1 MLAHLLCRHLPR
13 PGANPLVP
21 LWRSCSQI
29 RGFGG
34 PDTTGIRMPRQP
46 TIDFLTSHIIHPGGL
61 GTRDAPGV
69 RGVTLWGRSVSPAP
83 KCVGSE
89 GATLLASSRPSISW
103 NHDQQMFGRRAR
115 YMRRCW
121 RPSASHQGQ
130 TFSGSTPTALAVAR
144 SPSPPPHVCCF
155 PPYRTSL
162 LGSPR
167 SIARNKTCSSRVAC
181 STSRGLLSSNPPC
194 HPPAFHCPHPP
205 PLRGLLGGMPPLARP
220 PPPWQLRGLLTL
232 ITNPKETLNSHLEIL
247 DPD

>member
-1 MLAHLLCRHLPR
+1 
-13 PGANPLVP
+13 
-21 LWRSCSQI
+21 
-29 RGFGG
+29 
-34 PDTTGIRMPRQP
+34 MPRQP
-46 TIDFLTSHIIHPGGL
+46 TFFFLTPHTIHPGGL

-69 RGVTLWGRSVSPAP
+69 RGVTLWGRSVSTAL

-115 YMRRCW
+115 CMRRCW

-130 TFSGSTPTALAVAR
+130 AFSGSTPTALAVAR
-144 SPSPPPHVCCF
+144 SPTHPPVCCVPPRTG
-155 PPYRTSL
+155 PPYSGVRDP
-162 LGSPR
+162 SPET
-167 SIARNKTCSSRVAC
+167 KLVPPESRVVP
-181 STSRGLLSSNPPC
+181 LEVYYPPT
-194 HPPAFHCPHPP
+194 PPATLPP
-205 PLRGLLGGMPPLARP
+205 FTAPTSPLRGLLGGRPPLARP